1 MKLIVFIFCF
11 CFLQFNVVSQQISL
25 KEKYNSINNIMQDV
39 KFLSSD
45 ELEGRATGTIG
56 EKKAAEYIHNKMSDL
71 GLKVFLQEFDV
82 VFHVAAVPRVSYSVE
97 NPADTTLNNVAKTVK
112 LMEACRGKIDRF
124 VFSSSSSVYGGAD
137 LMPTPADYPRDP
149 KSPYAWHKSSIE
161 DLLRMFGNL
170 YDFDSVCLRY
180 FNVFGPNQYGD
191 SPYSTAIS
199 AWCHAIKHGTPL
211 RKDGTGEQSRDM
223 CYVDNVVDVNIRAA
237 NYEGTLRG
245 EAFNVACGDRTSN
258 NQILAKF
265 EEKFGDLDVNQAP
278 FRAGDVMH
286 TQADISET
294 ERVFGYKP
302 LVRFWDGLEKT
313 FEWWDI

>member
-1 MKLIVFIFCF
+1 MTRHALVTGAAGFIGSNLCRKLLEEGWKVTGVDD
-11 CFLQFNVVSQQISL
+11 LSSGHLELVSSL
-25 KEKYNSINNIMQDV
+25 KGLTMVLND
-39 KFLSSD
+39 FASD
-45 ELEGRATGTIG
+45 FILDAVS
-56 EKKAAEYIHNKMSDL
+56 KK
-71 GLKVFLQEFDV
+71 EFDI

-97 NPADTTLNNVAKTVK
+97 NPADTTLNNVGKTVK
-112 LMEACRGKIDRF
+112 LMEACRGNIDRF
-124 VFSSSSSVYGGAD
+124 VFSSSSSVYGGAEV
-137 LMPTPADYPRDP
+137 MPTPVDQPRDP
-149 KSPYAWHKSSIE
+149 KSPYAWQKSSVE

-199 AWCHAIKHGTPL
+199 AWCHAVKEGLPL

-237 NYEGTLRG
+237 NHEGTFKG

-265 EEKFGDLDVNQAP
+265 QEKFGELNINQAP

-294 ERVFGYKP
+294 EKVFGYKP
-302 LVRFWDGLEKT
+302 LVRFWDGLDKT
-313 FEWWDI
+313 FEWWGI

>member
-1 MKLIVFIFCF
+1 MTRHALVTGAAGFIGSNLCRKL
-11 CFLQFNVVSQQISL
+11 LQEGWKVTGV
-25 KEKYNSINNIMQDV
+25 DD
-39 KFLSSD
+39 LSSGHL
-45 ELEGRATGTIG
+45 ELVQ
-56 EKKAAEYIHNKMSDL
+56 
-71 GLKVFLQEFDV
+71 GLKGLTLVVNDFASKPIVESVESGDFDV

-97 NPADTTLNNVAKTVK
+97 NPSDTTLNNVAKTVK
-112 LMEACRGKIDRF
+112 LMESCRGKIDRF
-124 VFSSSSSVYGGAD
+124 VFSSSSSVYGGAEV
-137 LMPTPADYPRDP
+137 MPTPVDQPRDP
-149 KSPYAWHKSSIE
+149 KSPYAWQKSSIE
-161 DLLRMFGNL
+161 DLLRVFGNL

-199 AWCHAIKHGTPL
+199 AWCHAVKEGLPL

-237 NYEGTLRG
+237 RHEGEFRG

-258 NQILAKF
+258 NQILARF
-265 EEKFGDLDVNQAP
+265 QEKFGDLNIDQAP
-278 FRAGDVMH
+278 FRPGDVMH

-302 LVRFWDGLEKT
+302 LVRFWDGLQKT
-313 FEWWDI
+313 FDWWGI

>member
-1 MKLIVFIFCF
+1 MTRHALVTGAAGFIGSNLCRKLLEEGWKVTGVDD
-11 CFLQFNVVSQQISL
+11 LSSGHLELVSSL
-25 KEKYNSINNIMQDV
+25 KGLTMVLNDFASEFILDAVS
-39 KFLSSD
+39 
-45 ELEGRATGTIG
+45 
-56 EKKAAEYIHNKMSDL
+56 KK
-71 GLKVFLQEFDV
+71 EFDI

-97 NPADTTLNNVAKTVK
+97 NPADTTLNNVGKTVK
-112 LMEACRGKIDRF
+112 LMEACRGNIDRF
-124 VFSSSSSVYGGAD
+124 VFSSSSSVYGGAEV
-137 LMPTPADYPRDP
+137 MPTPVDQPRDP
-149 KSPYAWHKSSIE
+149 KSPYAWQKSSVE

-199 AWCHAIKHGTPL
+199 AWCHAVKEGLPL

-237 NYEGTLRG
+237 NHEGTFKG

-265 EEKFGDLDVNQAP
+265 QEKFGELNINQAP
-278 FRAGDVMH
+278 FRPGDVMH

-294 ERVFGYKP
+294 EKVFGYKP
-302 LVRFWDGLEKT
+302 LVRFWDGLDKT
-313 FEWWDI
+313 FEWWGI

>member
-1 MKLIVFIFCF
+1 MTRHALVTGAAGFIGSNLCRKLLEEGWKVTGVDD
-11 CFLQFNVVSQQISL
+11 LSSGHLELVSSL
-25 KEKYNSINNIMQDV
+25 KGLTMVLNDFASEFILDAVS
-39 KFLSSD
+39 
-45 ELEGRATGTIG
+45 
-56 EKKAAEYIHNKMSDL
+56 KK
-71 GLKVFLQEFDV
+71 EFDI

-97 NPADTTLNNVAKTVK
+97 NPADTTLNNVGKTVK
-112 LMEACRGKIDRF
+112 LMEACRGNIDRF
-124 VFSSSSSVYGGAD
+124 VFSSSSSVYGGAEV
-137 LMPTPADYPRDP
+137 MPTPVDQPRDP
-149 KSPYAWHKSSIE
+149 KSPYAWQKSSVE
-161 DLLRMFGNL
+161 DLLRMFGSL

-199 AWCHAIKHGTPL
+199 AWCHAVKEGLPL

-237 NYEGTLRG
+237 NHEGTFRG

-265 EEKFGDLDVNQAP
+265 QEKFGELNVDQAP

>member
-1 MKLIVFIFCF
+1 MSKHALVTGAAGFIGSNLCRKL
-11 CFLQFNVVSQQISL
+11 LQEGWAVTGV
-25 KEKYNSINNIMQDV
+25 DD
-39 KFLSSD
+39 LSSGHL
-45 ELEGRATGTIG
+45 ELVQNL
-56 EKKAAEYIHNKMSDL
+56 K
-71 GLKVFLQEFDV
+71 GLKMILNDFASDFVLEEVAKKSFDT
-82 VFHVAAVPRVSYSVE
+82 VFHFAAIPRVSYSVE
-97 NPADTTLNNVAKTVK
+97 NPSETTNNNVAKTVK
-112 LMEACRGKIDRF
+112 LMEACRGKISRF
-124 VFSSSSSVYGGAD
+124 IFSSSSSVYGGAD
-137 LMPTPADYPRDP
+137 LMPTPVSHHRDP

-237 NYEGTLRG
+237 NHEGTFRG

-265 EEKFGDLDVNQAP
+265 QEKFGDLNINQAP
-278 FRAGDVMH
+278 FRPGDVMH

-313 FEWWDI
+313 FEWWGI

>member
-1 MKLIVFIFCF
+1 MSKRALVTGAAGFIGSNLCRKLLEEGWKVTG
-11 CFLQFNVVSQQISL
+11 V
-25 KEKYNSINNIMQDV
+25 DD
-39 KFLSSD
+39 LSSGHL
-45 ELEGRATGTIG
+45 ELVQDLQDLTLVVNDFASEPII
-56 EKKAAEYIHNKMSDL
+56 ESVMSGD
-71 GLKVFLQEFDV
+71 FDT

-97 NPADTTLNNVAKTVK
+97 NPADTTLNNVAKTVM
-112 LMEACRGKIDRF
+112 LMEFCRGKIGRF
-124 VFSSSSSVYGGAD
+124 VFSSSSSVYGGAEV
-137 LMPTPADYPRDP
+137 MPTPVEQPRDP
-149 KSPYAWHKSSIE
+149 KSPYAWQKSSIE

-199 AWCHAIKHGTPL
+199 AWCHAVKEGLPL
-211 RKDGTGEQSRDM
+211 RKDGSGDQSRDM

-237 NYEGTLRG
+237 NHEGTLRG

-258 NQILAKF
+258 NQILEKF
-265 EEKFGDLDVNQAP
+265 QEKFGELNINQVP
-278 FRAGDVMH
+278 FRVGDVMH

-302 LVRFWDGLEKT
+302 LVRFWDGLDKT
-313 FEWWDI
+313 FKWWGI

>member
-1 MKLIVFIFCF
+1 MSKRALVTGAAGFIGSNLCRT
-11 CFLQFNVVSQQISL
+11 LVENGWNVTGVDDLSGGHLELVEGIKGLRMVLNDFASDFIL
-25 KEKYNSINNIMQDV
+25 DEIKEGN
-39 KFLSSD
+39 
-45 ELEGRATGTIG
+45 
-56 EKKAAEYIHNKMSDL
+56 
-71 GLKVFLQEFDV
+71 FDV
-82 VFHVAAVPRVSYSVE
+82 VFHLAAIPRVSYSVE
-97 NPADTTLNNVAKTVK
+97 NPAETTLNNVAKTTK
-112 LMEACRGKIDRF
+112 LMETCRSKINRF

-137 LMPTPADYPRDP
+137 DLPTPTSYPRDP
-149 KSPYAWHKSSIE
+149 KSPYAWQKSTIE
-161 DLLRMFGNL
+161 DLLRMFGKL

-199 AWCHAIKHGTPL
+199 AWCHAVKHGTPL
-211 RKDGTGEQSRDM
+211 RKDGSGEQSRDM

-258 NQILAKF
+258 NQILEKF
-265 EEKFGDLDVNQAP
+265 QEKFGELSVDQAP

-302 LVRFWDGLEKT
+302 LVRFWDGLDKT
-313 FEWWDI
+313 FEWWGI

>member
-1 MKLIVFIFCF
+1 MTRHALVTGAAGFIGSN
-11 CFLQFNVVSQQISL
+11 LSRRLLAEGWKVTGV
-25 KEKYNSINNIMQDV
+25 DD
-39 KFLSSD
+39 LSSGHL
-45 ELEGRATGTIG
+45 ELVQ
-56 EKKAAEYIHNKMSDL
+56 
-71 GLKVFLQEFDV
+71 GLKGLKLVINDFASEPIVQAINEGDFDV

-97 NPADTTLNNVAKTVK
+97 NPSDTTLNNVAKTVK

-137 LMPTPADYPRDP
+137 LMPTPVDYPRDP

-237 NYEGTLRG
+237 NHEGTFRG

-258 NQILAKF
+258 NEILGAF
-265 EEKFGDLDVNQAP
+265 EKRCGKLNVNNAP
-278 FRAGDVMH
+278 FRAGDIMH

-313 FEWWDI
+313 FDWWGI

>member
-1 MKLIVFIFCF
+1 MMRRALVTGAAGFIGSNLCR
-11 CFLQFNVVSQQISL
+11 SL
-25 KEKYNSINNIMQDV
+25 VENGWDV
-39 KFLSSD
+39 TGVDDLSGGRLELVEGIKGLRMILNDLASEFVLD
-45 ELEGRATGTIG
+45 EV
-56 EKKAAEYIHNKMSDL
+56 KAGN
-71 GLKVFLQEFDV
+71 FDV
-82 VFHVAAVPRVSYSVE
+82 VFHLAAIPRVSYSVE
-97 NPADTTLNNVAKTVK
+97 NPAETTINNVGKTVK

-137 LMPTPADYPRDP
+137 DLPTPTSYPRDP
-149 KSPYAWHKSSIE
+149 KSPYAWQKSTIE
-161 DLLRMFGNL
+161 DLLRMFGKL

-199 AWCHAIKHGTPL
+199 AWCHAVKEGIPL
-211 RKDGTGEQSRDM
+211 RKDGSGDQSRDM

-237 NYEGTLRG
+237 NHEGTLRG

-258 NQILAKF
+258 NQILEKF
-265 EEKFGDLDVNQAP
+265 QEKFGELNINQVP
-278 FRAGDVMH
+278 FRVGDVMH

-302 LVRFWDGLEKT
+302 LVRFWDGLDKT
-313 FEWWDI
+313 FKWWGI

>member
-1 MKLIVFIFCF
+1 MTRHALVTGAAGFIGSNLCRKL
-11 CFLQFNVVSQQISL
+11 LQEGWKVTGV
-25 KEKYNSINNIMQDV
+25 DD
-39 KFLSSD
+39 LSSGHL
-45 ELEGRATGTIG
+45 ELVQ
-56 EKKAAEYIHNKMSDL
+56 
-71 GLKVFLQEFDV
+71 GLKGLTLVVNDFASEPIVESVESGDFDV

-97 NPADTTLNNVAKTVK
+97 NPADTTLNNVSKTVK
-112 LMEACRGKIDRF
+112 LMESCRGKIDRF
-124 VFSSSSSVYGGAD
+124 VFSSSSSVYGGAEV
-137 LMPTPADYPRDP
+137 MPTPVDQPRDP
-149 KSPYAWHKSSIE
+149 KSPYAWQKSSVE

-199 AWCHAIKHGTPL
+199 AWCHAVKEGLPL

-237 NYEGTLRG
+237 NHEGTFRG

-258 NQILAKF
+258 NQILARF
-265 EEKFGDLDVNQAP
+265 QEKFGDLNINQAP
-278 FRAGDVMH
+278 FRPGDVMH

>member
-1 MKLIVFIFCF
+1 MSKHALVTGAAGFIGSN
-11 CFLQFNVVSQQISL
+11 LSRRLLAEGWKVTGV
-25 KEKYNSINNIMQDV
+25 DD
-39 KFLSSD
+39 LSSGHL
-45 ELEGRATGTIG
+45 ELVQ
-56 EKKAAEYIHNKMSDL
+56 
-71 GLKVFLQEFDV
+71 GLKGLKLVINDFASEPIVQAINEGEFDV

-137 LMPTPADYPRDP
+137 LMPTPVDYPRDP